1 MSRQEEAIDAVTVLA
16 GLTPDDRDYVMRRLT
31 PAMRRELSERWIG
44 GWARSGQAPPEGD
57 WRIWLIRAGRGFGKT
72 RAGAEWVTTLAAD
85 KDAAIALV
93 GATEADVRR
102 VMIDGPSGLRAV
114 AKTGRIPRYTIHK
127 GEVRWPNGAVAY
139 VYSAD
144 APEQLRGPEHS
155 AAWCDELAKWRRG
168 DAAWDNLM
176 MGLRRGAN
184 PRVLVTTTPRPTN
197 LMKRVLR
204 SKGLVE
210 TRGTTRDNPFLPQ
223 VFVDHIEEAYAGT
236 ALGRQE
242 LDGEMVEDLAG
253 ALWSRALLE
262 TCRGGVPDDLV
273 RVVVGVD
280 PPAGGL
286 EDGTAGD
293 ACGIVA
299 VGLDGDGVAH
309 VLGDASVSAVS
320 PEGWARAVAGC
331 AAQHR
336 ADRVVAEA
344 NQGGAMVRSVLM
356 AADVTLPLTLVRE
369 PGEGGTGRAGGDALR
384 TWPGAALRTVRRAGG
399 RDVRAG
405 GRGRLSG
412 AGAVAGSRGCAGVG
426 GERAD
431 AAAAGE
437 GRRAGAVGRGVR
449 ISFRH
454 PSARR
459 DDEGSLVTVTLR
471 EIRHVVVRA
480 EGAARGRAAGVV
492 AWGRGRGLGGMA
504 AQLRGAGAR
513 GLCGQCDRAAG
524 GEAGRGKRGG
534 CACGGECARHDGV
547 AGGAIGRAGAAGGG
561 GGAA

>member
-1 MSRQEEAIDAVTVLA
+1 MTGRAVDVIAAMAAMPEDERGYFIRQLPLGVQNELA
-16 GLTPDDRDYVMRRLT
+16 
-31 PAMRRELSERWIG
+31 ERWVG
-44 GWARSGQAPPEGD
+44 GWAQRGQAPPEGD

-72 RAGAEWVTTLAAD
+72 RAGAEWVTALAKAD
-85 KDAAIALV
+85 KTAAIALV

-102 VMIDGPSGLRAV
+102 VMIEGPSGLRAV
-114 AKTGRIPRYTIHK
+114 AKVGQTPRYTMAR

-176 MGLRRGAN
+176 MGLRRGAH

-204 SKGLVE
+204 SQGLVE
-210 TRGTTRDNPFLPQ
+210 TRGATRDNPFLPDA
-223 VFVDHIEEAYAGT
+223 FVRHVEDAYAGT

-253 ALWSRALLE
+253 ALWSRAQLE
-262 TCRGGVPDDLV
+262 ACRGAVPDDLV

-280 PPAGGL
+280 PPAGAIEG
-286 EDGTAGD
+286 EGTGD

-309 VLGDASVSAVS
+309 VLADASVSATS
-320 PEGWARAVAGC
+320 PEGWASAVASC

-356 AADVTLPLTLVRE
+356 AADVTLPLTLVRASRGKVARAE
-369 PGEGGTGRAGGDALR
+369 PVALLYARGKVRHCGRFVALEDEMCGLVAGGGYHG
-384 TWPGAALRTVRRAGG
+384 PGRSP
-399 RDVRAG
+399 D
-405 GRGRLSG
+405 
-412 AGAVAGSRGCAGVG
+412 
-426 GERAD
+426 RAD
-431 AAAAGE
+431 ALVWGVSE
-437 GRRAGAVGRGVR
+437 LLLGRRGKAGVR
-449 ISFRH
+449 
-454 PSARR
+454 
-459 DDEGSLVTVTLR
+459 
-471 EIRHVVVRA
+471 
-480 EGAARGRAAGVV
+480 
-492 AWGRGRGLGGMA
+492 GL
-504 AQLRGAGAR
+504 
-513 GLCGQCDRAAG
+513 
-524 GEAGRGKRGG
+524 
-534 CACGGECARHDGV
+534 
-547 AGGAIGRAGAAGGG
+547 
-561 GGAA
+561 